1 MFNTCGTFV
10 HGIHEHVC
18 LTPLVMCIICMQ
30 LMHQIDVLISG
41 KQAEWAGQWAGL
53 ETQLR
58 EKERELA
65 AVRHTLWERDT
76 QVTCACTLYLCV
88 QCHTSYQSVQ
98 DVVQFHLE
106 YSSE

>member
-1 MFNTCGTFV
+1 
-10 HGIHEHVC
+10 
-18 LTPLVMCIICMQ
+18 MQ

-65 AVRHTLWERDT
+65 AVRHTLWEKDIEVMT
-76 QVTCACTLYLCV
+76 LLQCQCTYNKVEPL
-88 QCHTSYQSVQ
+88 QSV
-98 DVVQFHLE
+98 
-106 YSSE
+106 S